1 MKIHF
6 IGIGGISM
14 SGLAHVCINLGY
26 EVSGSDKSMSP
37 ILQKLINE
45 GATIYIGH
53 DESQLSEDIDLVV
66 YTAAVKE
73 DNPELAKARRL
84 KLNIIDRAQFLG
96 DIMKKYENSIA
107 ISGTHGKTTTT
118 SMTTV
123 VFNANDEILQF

>member
-53 DESQLSEDIDLVV
+53 DE
-66 YTAAVKE
+66 
-73 DNPELAKARRL
+73 
-84 KLNIIDRAQFLG
+84 
-96 DIMKKYENSIA
+96 
-107 ISGTHGKTTTT
+107 
-118 SMTTV
+118 
-123 VFNANDEILQF
+123 

>member
-53 DESQLSEDIDLVV
+53 DESQLNEDIDLVV
-66 YTAAVKE
+66 YNVYCVFK
-73 DNPELAKARRL
+73 KRRPL
-84 KLNIIDRAQFLG
+84 CHRGAFLLRLT
-96 DIMKKYENSIA
+96 N
-107 ISGTHGKTTTT
+107 
-118 SMTTV
+118 
-123 VFNANDEILQF
+123 L